1 MSFISLWQVF
11 QQFKYCYSR
20 LFPPLSSFIAFSL
33 PRLLS
38 SLIIASVWHHQ
49 QSIPGLP
56 RDELQDQPHRGLRPQ
71 GPPPHPPQ
79 HQLRVPPHAEFQG
92 FPPPNFAFQGPPPP
106 ALQFQGPPP
115 PQPRLNGPPPPHV
128 AFQGFSLSNLQFQGP
143 PPPHPQFQGPPP
155 PHAGSQG
162 FPPPEATASASS
174 HYPLVQ
180 AWVGTAAGSS
190 ARSMP
195 GPPYCPADFDR
206 NFERV
211 EQDGVI
217 KYKCLYP
224 KCLKKHKPVIL
235 AKNSV
240 RGHIQRHE
248 NEAAAI

>member
-1 MSFISLWQVF
+1 MSSKTNPTGGFDL
-11 QQFKYCYSR
+11 K
-20 LFPPLSSFIAFSL
+20 A
-33 PRLLS
+33 
-38 SLIIASVWHHQ
+38 
-49 QSIPGLP
+49 
-56 RDELQDQPHRGLRPQ
+56 
-71 GPPPHPPQ
+71 PHPIPPSISCGA
-79 HQLRVPPHAEFQG
+79 HPTPSFKVSHPPTLRFR
-92 FPPPNFAFQGPPPP
+92 
-106 ALQFQGPPP
+106 ALHHLLFSFRAPP
-115 PQPRLNGPPPPHV
+115 PQPRFNGPPPPHV

-143 PPPHPQFQGPPP
+143 PPPHPQFQGPTP

-180 AWVGTAAGSS
+180 ARVGAAAGSS
-190 ARSMP
+190 ARSTP